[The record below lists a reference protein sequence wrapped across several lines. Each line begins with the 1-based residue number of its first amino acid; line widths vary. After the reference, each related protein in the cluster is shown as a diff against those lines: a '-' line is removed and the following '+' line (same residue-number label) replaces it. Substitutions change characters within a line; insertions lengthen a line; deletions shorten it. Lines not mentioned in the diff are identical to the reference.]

1 MSIKITYS
9 SGNNYNVKLAPDT
22 KSIKVRSSS
31 IINFLPQKLDEL
43 SDVEISEVNGEI
55 DNYVLVYNSN
65 TDTWQAVNPDV
76 VLSASATEPIQP
88 GLPTAFVDEVN
99 TNLANALDNL
109 IDVDAGLFPGE

>member
-1 MSIKITYS
+1 MDIKVTYS

-22 KSIKVRSSS
+22 QSTKVRSSS
-31 IINFLPQKLDEL
+31 VINFLPQKLDEL

-55 DNYVLVYNSN
+55 DNYVLVYNSS

-76 VLSASATEPIQP
+76 VLSAAATEPTQP

-99 TNLANALDNL
+99 TDLGNALDNL